1 MGVYVEQYAAF
12 WLEQDGFPIR
22 KIARH
27 FNNPSVKSAYP
38 IFEWT
43 KTSKRDKITA
53 LIDVAHVASRG
64 DTTWSLELKR
74 RYIWCPIKSL
84 IMTLETNTV
93 NGSDCIKE
101 EDVAKIEEM
110 LPRLES
116 LEKERQIQESREKER
131 ARRERK
137 DGPPESMTIV
147 LLKEVLREISVIFK
161 PNLPKK
167 ELVQKVK
174 EARQKLGDRSE
185 CALACSAGVFR
196 GQCRRFPWARV
207 VFIVRD
213 RVDSPPCW
221 MRVPSPSPLTSFSA
235 SPLLP

>member
-1 MGVYVEQYAAF
+1 MEIN
-12 WLEQDGFPIR
+12 L
-22 KIARH
+22 
-27 FNNPSVKSAYP
+27 NNPSVKSAYP

-43 KTSKRDKITA
+43 KTSKSDKITA
-53 LIDVAHVASRG
+53 LNIDVAHVASRE

-93 NGSDCIKE
+93 NGSDCIKK
-101 EDVAKIEEM
+101 EDVAKIKEM

-147 LLKEVLREISVIFK
+147 LLKQVFREMNVTLKS
-161 PNLPKK
+161 NLPKK
-167 ELVQKVK
+167 ELIQKVK

-185 CALACSAGVFR
+185 CA
-196 GQCRRFPWARV
+196 QK
-207 VFIVRD
+207 
-213 RVDSPPCW
+213 
-221 MRVPSPSPLTSFSA
+221 SPSIPPIKCPPDTFQ
-235 SPLLP
+235 